1 MERYTEHISKEIFD
15 LLVIGGGITG
25 AAVAY
30 EAASRGLSV
39 VLFEKGDFSEATSAA
54 SSKMI
59 HGGLRYLNNMEFS
72 LVRESLRERRILSN
86 IAPNFVYPI
95 PMVFPHY
102 RGSIKTNKWMIK
114 SGLLLYDLMGFGKG
128 NTWDKSK
135 RIPGHITV
143 SSQEALSLY
152 PVIKSDGLTGASIFY
167 DCINICPERLTLAF
181 IKSALSHGAKAANY
195 ARVTGFLLDGK
206 KETVCGVTVR
216 DLLTHTAH
224 PVKAHVTVNCAGP
237 WADSV
242 LGLLKGENPAPLK
255 RSEGIHVITKKLFH
269 EDAAVGAVTPR
280 GRHCF
285 LLSWRDHTLVG
296 TTDTLYEGNPDD
308 YRVTLKGI
316 QDLLREV
323 NGSFAGLRLT
333 VKDVL
338 HAYGGL
344 RPLVGSRRTE
354 TYRATRRYEIHES
367 RIDTSGGLLTV
378 EGGKW
383 TTSRGLA
390 EKVLDRL
397 RKKTDLP
404 IGPSVSRKRYL
415 KGSEIRD
422 MNGFLRSIKEKYR
435 DFEPKIL
442 DYVGRIYGTAYE
454 KVLTLCKDEPLL
466 RQPLNDDGDIPAQVL
481 YGVRHEMVRTL
492 QDILLRRTGIATL
505 GNPGKAVLV
514 RVARIM
520 APELRWNE
528 EKILAE
534 IDKTMD
540 FLKIPSQ

>member
-1 MERYTEHISKEIFD
+1 MERYTEHISEEIFD

-25 AAVAY
+25 AAIAY

-39 VLFEKGDFSEATSAA
+39 VLFERGDFSEATSAA

-102 RGSIKTNKWMIK
+102 RGNIKTNKWVIK
-114 SGLLLYDLMGFGKG
+114 TGLMLYDLLAFGKG
-128 NTWDKSK
+128 NTWDGSK
-135 RIPGHITV
+135 RVAGHKTV
-143 SSQEALSLY
+143 SPWKALSLY
-152 PVIKSDGLTGASIFY
+152 PVIKKTGLTGASIFY
-167 DCINICPERLTLAF
+167 DCINLCPERLTLAF
-181 IKSALSHGAKAANY
+181 IKSALSYGAKAANY
-195 ARVTGFLLDGK
+195 ARVTGFLLDDEG
-206 KETVCGVTVR
+206 ETVCGVTLR
-216 DLLTHTAH
+216 DLLTETNHSVRAR
-224 PVKAHVTVNCAGP
+224 VTVNCAGP

-242 LGLLKGENPAPLK
+242 LGLLEAEHPAPMK

-269 EDAAVGAVTPR
+269 GDGAIGAITPR

-296 TTDTLYEGNPDD
+296 TTDTLYEGDPDD
-308 YRVTLKGI
+308 YRVTLKQI
-316 QDLLREV
+316 QELLHEV
-323 NGSFAGLRLT
+323 NGAFEGLGLT
-333 VKDVL
+333 IKDVL

-367 RIDTSGGLLTV
+367 GLETTGGLITV

-397 RKKTDLP
+397 RKKTILA

-422 MNGFLRSIKEKYR
+422 MNEFLIRIKAENR
-435 DFEPKIL
+435 DFDPKTL
-442 DYVGRIYGTAYE
+442 DYVGRIYGTEHE
-454 KVLTLCKDEPLL
+454 KVLRLSKDEPLL
-466 RQPLNDDGDIPAQVL
+466 RQPLKDDGDILAQVL
-481 YGVRHEMVRTL
+481 YGVRHEMARTL
-492 QDILLRRTGIATL
+492 SDVLLRRTGIATL
-505 GNPGKAVLV
+505 GNPGRAVLV

-520 APELRWNE
+520 GDELGWNE
-528 EKILAE
+528 EKTLVE
-534 IDKTMD
+534 IEKTMD
-540 FLKIPSQ
+540 FLKIPSR

>member
-15 LLVIGGGITG
+15 LVVIGGGITG
-25 AAVAY
+25 AAIAY

-102 RGSIKTNKWMIK
+102 RGNIKTNKWLIK
-114 SGLLLYDLMGFGKG
+114 TGLTLYDLLAFGKS
-128 NTWDKSK
+128 NIWDKSK
-135 RIPGHITV
+135 RIPGHKTV
-143 SSQEALSLY
+143 SPWKALSLY
-152 PVIKSDGLTGASIFY
+152 PVIKKTGLTGASIFY
-167 DCINICPERLTLAF
+167 DCINLCPERLTLAF
-181 IKSALSHGAKAANY
+181 IKSALSHGARVANY
-195 ARVTGFLLDGK
+195 ARVTGFLLDEK
-206 KETVCGVTVR
+206 RETVCGVTVR
-216 DLLTHTAH
+216 DLLTETAH
-224 PVKAHVTVNCAGP
+224 SVSARVTVNCAGP

-242 LGLLKGENPAPLK
+242 LGLLTDENAASLK
-255 RSEGIHVITKKLFH
+255 RSEGIHVITRRLFQK
-269 EDAAVGAVTPR
+269 DAAVGAVTRR

-296 TTDTLYEGNPDD
+296 TTDTLYEGHPDD

-316 QDLLREV
+316 QNLLHEV
-323 NGSFAGLRLT
+323 NDSFEGLGLT

-344 RPLVGSRRTE
+344 RPLVGSRQTE

-367 RIDTSGGLLTV
+367 RLGTTGGLLTV

-397 RKKTDLP
+397 RKKTILA

-422 MNGFLRSIKEKYR
+422 MNEFLIRIKEENR
-435 DFEPKIL
+435 DFDPKTL
-442 DYVGRIYGTAYE
+442 DYLGRIYGTEYE
-454 KVLTLCKDEPLL
+454 KILSLSKDEPLL
-466 RQPLNDDGDIPAQVL
+466 RQPLNDEGDIPAQIL
-481 YGVRHEMVRTL
+481 YGVRHEMARTL
-492 QDILLRRTGIATL
+492 PDVLLRRTGIATL
-505 GNPGKAVLV
+505 GNPGREVLV

-520 APELRWNE
+520 APELGWNE
-528 EKILAE
+528 EKTFAE
-534 IDKTMD
+534 IEKAMD
-540 FLKIPSQ
+540 FLKIPSR